1 MNQQLNDKTP
11 DLISLKTRPR
21 YDLRLNK
28 EYLLDPP
35 PPKKKRTKKDE
46 HRRSGIRLGCDSS
59 VELSASQP

>member
-35 PPKKKRTKKDE
+35 PKKKRTKKDE
-46 HRRSGIRLGCDSS
+46 QRRSGIRLGRDSS

>member
-35 PPKKKRTKKDE
+35 PKKRTKKDE
-46 HRRSGIRLGCDSS
+46 HRRSGIRLGRDSS